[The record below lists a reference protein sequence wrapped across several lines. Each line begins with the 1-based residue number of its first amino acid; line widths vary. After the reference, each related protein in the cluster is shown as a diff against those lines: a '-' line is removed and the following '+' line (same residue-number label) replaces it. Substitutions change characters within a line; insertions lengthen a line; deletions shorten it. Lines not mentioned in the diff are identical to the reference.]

1 MLTKALPITCKCLKI
16 PRIRSHSC
24 NLIRLRITSL
34 EALDALTWER
44 IELQYQYRTLKRT
57 LLTMPQAQAKKRAS
71 SNSIDLSL
79 CSRVIKS
86 FKRAN
91 LLTAQK
97 SQARIPT
104 AWHSKPFC
112 SATLASARRVC
123 LCSLLKVGLAIRP
136 RLHYRWTLGG
146 VCSKLCL
153 KRVKSKTLSPI
164 FLCRMIMNRRML
176 HSTKLIFTH
185 SIQPWRLSIK
195 RDLMPRSFLM
205 QA

>member
-1 MLTKALPITCKCLKI
+1 MHQVKVREKA
-16 PRIRSHSC
+16 
-24 NLIRLRITSL
+24 N
-34 EALDALTWER
+34 
-44 IELQYQYRTLKRT
+44 
-57 LLTMPQAQAKKRAS
+57 S
-71 SNSIDLSL
+71 SSRNLSL

-97 SQARIPT
+97 SQARIPI

-112 SATLASARRVC
+112 LETLASARQVC
-123 LCSLLKVGLAIRP
+123 LCSLLKAGLAIRP
-136 RLHYRWTLGG
+136 KLLYRWILGG

-153 KRVKSKTLSPI
+153 RKAKSKILSLI
-164 FLCRMIMNRRML
+164 FLCRMKLNQRML
-176 HSTKLIFTH
+176 HSTMLIFTH

-205 QA
+205 RA